1 MTEDKYP
8 LNPLCAV
15 SENISIKW
23 DDNFLGVAYRYFDV
37 RMNIALMFPERKEAS
52 NLWLETVNWWNDHTI
67 KVRFVEI
74 GDDYWFIVGAD
85 SRKPATNKSFYKILP
100 KSQHYERFKKG
111 HEGSAILRFAVYS
124 KKFFDDV
131 KKDVPCDCEHRKD
144 DHNDENNDNYCL
156 YEECDCKKYESFQ
169 VNLLKKK
176 KVVTNIKFM
185 NEEEVKD
192 DSLAWNCLNRHK
204 YNQPE

>member
-8 LNPLCAV
+8 LNLLCAV

>member
-156 YEECDCKKYESFQ
+156 YEECDRKKFESFQ

>member
-1 MTEDKYP
+1 M
-8 LNPLCAV
+8 

-37 RMNIALMFPERKEAS
+37 RMNIALMFSERKEAS
-52 NLWLETVNWWNDHTI
+52 KLWLETVNWWNDHTI

-100 KSQHYERFKKG
+100 KSQHYERFKEG
-111 HEGSAILRFAVYS
+111 HEGSAILRFSVYS

-156 YEECDCKKYESFQ
+156 YEECDCKKFESFQ

-185 NEEEVKD
+185 NEKEVKD

>member
-1 MTEDKYP
+1 
-8 LNPLCAV
+8 V

-156 YEECDCKKYESFQ
+156 YEECDCKKFESFQ

>member
-74 GDDYWFIVGAD
+74 GDDYGFIVGAD

-156 YEECDCKKYESFQ
+156 YEECDCKKFESFQ

>member
-1 MTEDKYP
+1 M
-8 LNPLCAV
+8 
-15 SENISIKW
+15 
-23 DDNFLGVAYRYFDV
+23 
-37 RMNIALMFPERKEAS
+37 
-52 NLWLETVNWWNDHTI
+52 
-67 KVRFVEI
+67 
-74 GDDYWFIVGAD
+74 GAD

-100 KSQHYERFKKG
+100 KSQHYERFKEG
-111 HEGSAILRFAVYS
+111 HEGSAILRFSVYS

-131 KKDVPCDCEHRKD
+131 KKDVPCDCGHRKD

-156 YEECDCKKYESFQ
+156 YEECNCKKFESFQ

-185 NEEEVKD
+185 NEEDVKD

-204 YNQPE
+204 YNQTE

>member
-8 LNPLCAV
+8 LNLLCAV

-124 KKFFDDV
+124 KKFFDYV
-131 KKDVPCDCEHRKD
+131 KKDVPCDCGHRKD

>member
-1 MTEDKYP
+1 M
-8 LNPLCAV
+8 

-156 YEECDCKKYESFQ
+156 YEECDCKKFESFQ

>member
-185 NEEEVKD
+185 NEKEVKD

>member
-1 MTEDKYP
+1 LTEDKYP

>member
-124 KKFFDDV
+124 MKFFDDV

>member
-1 MTEDKYP
+1 M
-8 LNPLCAV
+8 

-156 YEECDCKKYESFQ
+156 YEECDSKKYESFQ